1 VSAHEKTAEVVEV
14 EEQEIVLP
22 LSVREAL
29 EAVRAVEGENYATG
43 VAPVTEEVFD
53 TIQTAESR
61 NEGSATV
68 VAYSVYSKS
77 EEKRLLSKMPV
88 EALHALLT
96 RRYPTR
102 WWEQEPEVILED
114 LANEFGFI
122 LDAGGIN
129 RVRALHAICAAPV
142 GESPY
147 YYDPESFR
155 FLTLC
160 LSGRAVRADTDLYP
174 SPHEMSVALHSLQF
188 VRPGALEAE
197 VLGFIAAACYYQ
209 DLWAPP
215 GILAPSQPFVVEMCK
230 NLGIPVDQ
238 ERIDK
243 VLALAHEERESGGT
257 AIPDLVRDEN
267 DVQALAVIDLENG
280 VAAALE
286 RGEEI
291 EDAVIAAWEGGTKNV

>member
-1 VSAHEKTAEVVEV
+1 MHEKTAEAVEV
-14 EEQEIVLP
+14 EGQEIILP
-22 LSVREAL
+22 LSVRDAL
-29 EAVRAVEGENYATG
+29 EAARAVAGESYATG
-43 VAPVTEEVFD
+43 TAPITEEVFD
-53 TIQTAESR
+53 TIQTAEPR
-61 NEGSATV
+61 NEGSATMI
-68 VAYSVYSKS
+68 AYSVYSGAEK
-77 EEKRLLSKMPV
+77 KRLLSKLPV

-129 RVRALHAICAAPV
+129 RVRALHAVCEAPV
-142 GESPY
+142 GQSPY

-160 LSGRAVRADTDLYP
+160 LSGRSVRADTDLYP

-188 VRPGALEAE
+188 VRPGAPESE
-197 VLGFIAAACYYQ
+197 VLGFIAATCYYQ